1 MILKV
6 KLHFLEYNIHS
17 GKLMQMIGLIY
28 LQQKFFAQEIY
39 VYFLFFF
46 ERRRRRNRYSN
57 LQIYSVQLI
66 PRISVISL
74 KIREPIP

>member
-6 KLHFLEYNIHS
+6 KLNFLEYNIHS

-28 LQQKFFAQEIY
+28 LQKKSFAQEIY

-46 ERRRRRNRYSN
+46 ERRRRRNRFSN